1 MIFSGNA
8 IQFNFIQ
15 DSIAN
20 LVFDLQGESINKLSQ
35 AVVKQLDD
43 AITAIEEHEDI
54 SALIISS
61 NKDVFIV
68 GADVTEFLGFFEM
81 PEKEFVHWLEATQK
95 LFNRIEDLPIPTVTA
110 INGYALGG
118 GCELALT
125 TDYRVMAKSAKIGL
139 PEVKLG
145 IFPGWGGSVRLPRL
159 IGADY
164 ALEWIC
170 TGSENKAD
178 DAFKVHAVD
187 SVVDLSQL
195 KDAAMHIVQ
204 QCLEGKLDYQQR
216 KQLKR
221 QPLQLNPVESIM
233 AFESAKAV
241 VAAKAGQHFPAPIAA
256 VETVQHHA
264 TMMRDEAMQVEAR
277 GFVKMAKTTVARN
290 LVGLFLNDQRIKKV
304 SKAYIKQAQEVK
316 QAAVLGAG
324 IMGGGIAY
332 QSACKNVPII
342 MKDIKQEAL
351 ELGKA
356 EAGKLLL
363 KQVKRGKI
371 QPEDVTD
378 TLAKIDTTLSY
389 GDFTDV
395 DIVVEAVIENK
406 KIKSSVLAELENEVK
421 STCILTSNTS
431 TISITELAES
441 LQRPDQFCGMHF
453 FNPVYRMPLVEV
465 IRGEKSSDVAIA
477 TTVAYA
483 KAMGKTPIVV
493 NDCAGFLVNRVLFP
507 YFAGFDALVRDGID
521 ILRIDK
527 IMEKF
532 GWPMGPAYL
541 LDVVGIDTAHHA
553 SEVMAEAY
561 PDRMSKEFKSA
572 TDVLYENER
581 FGQKNNLGFYR
592 YEFDKRGKQKK
603 IVDEDAIKMISAVSA
618 NSIEMSDEEII
629 DRMMI
634 PMCMETVRC
643 VEEGIVDHPLDA
655 DMGLILGIA
664 FPTFRGGALRYIDEI
679 GAQEFFQRAE
689 KYSHISPIYIPTK
702 GMQKMAKKN
711 ETFYPK
717 VKRASVE

>member
-8 IQFNFIQ
+8 IKVDFLQ
-15 DSIAN
+15 DSVAN
-20 LVFDLQGESINKLSQ
+20 LVFDLEGESINKLSK
-35 AVVKQLDD
+35 AVVEQLED
-43 AITAIEEHEDI
+43 AVAAIEDRNDVK
-54 SALIISS
+54 ALIISS

-68 GADVTEFLGFFEM
+68 GADVTEFLGFFKL
-81 PEKEFVHWLEATQK
+81 PEKEFIHWIEATQA
-95 LFNRIEDLPIPTVTA
+95 LFSRIEDLPMPTVTA

-118 GCELALT
+118 GCELALS
-125 TDYRVMAKSAKIGL
+125 TDYRVMVKTARIGL

-145 IFPGWGGSVRLPRL
+145 IFPGWGGTVRLPRL
-159 IGADY
+159 IGADN

-170 TGSENKAD
+170 GGDQKKAEE
-178 DAFKVHAVD
+178 AFKCHAVD
-187 SVVDLSQL
+187 SVVGVEQL
-195 KDAAMHIVQ
+195 IDSAMHIVQ
-204 QCLEGKLDYQQR
+204 QCLDGKLDYQQR
-216 KQLKR
+216 KQDKR
-221 QPLQLNPVESIM
+221 QPLQLNQLESIM

-241 VAAKAGQHFPAPIAA
+241 VAAKAGRHFPAPIAA
-256 VETVQHHA
+256 IETVQHHA
-264 TMMRDEAMQVEAR
+264 TMLRDEAMQVEAH
-277 GFVKMAKTTVARN
+277 GFVKMAKTPVARN

-304 SKAYIKQAQEVK
+304 SRAYIKQAQAVK

-332 QSACKNVPII
+332 QSACKDIPII

-351 ELGKA
+351 ELGKS
-356 EAGKLLL
+356 EAGNLLL

-371 QPEDVTD
+371 KPEEVTD

-389 GDFTDV
+389 GDFV
-395 DIVVEAVIENK
+395 DADLVVEAVIENK
-406 KIKSSVLAELENEVK
+406 NIKSSVLAEVEQQVK
-421 STCILTSNTS
+421 SECILTSNTS
-431 TISITELAES
+431 TISITELAKS
-441 LQRPDQFCGMHF
+441 LQRPEQFCGMHF

-465 IRGEKSSDVAIA
+465 IRGEKSSETAIA

-483 KAMGKTPIVV
+483 EAMGKTPIVV

-507 YFAGFDALVRDGID
+507 YFAGFDALVRNGIE
-521 ILRIDK
+521 IQRIDAV
-527 IMEKF
+527 MEKF

-572 TDVLYENER
+572 TDALYESER
-581 FGQKNNLGFYR
+581 YGQKNNVGFYK
-592 YEFDKRGKQKK
+592 YELDKRGKQKK
-603 IVDEDAIKMISAVSA
+603 LEDENATRIIETVRVNMMDIS
-618 NSIEMSDEEII
+618 DDEII

-664 FPTFRGGALRYIDEI
+664 FPSFRGGALRYIEEM
-679 GAQEFFQRAE
+679 GLQEFCERAE
-689 KYSHISPIYIPTK
+689 KYSHISPVYVPTK
-702 GMQKMAKKN
+702 GLLSMVKKKQ
-711 ETFYPK
+711 TFYPK
-717 VKRASVE
+717 V

>member
-8 IQFNFIQ
+8 IKVDFVQG
-15 DSIAN
+15 SIAN
-20 LVFDLQGESINKLSQ
+20 LVFDLEGESINKLSK
-35 AVVKQLDD
+35 AVVEQLDE
-43 AITAIEEHEDI
+43 AISAIEDHEEV

-61 NKDVFIV
+61 DKDVFIV
-68 GADVTEFLGFFEM
+68 GADVTEFLGFFKL
-81 PEKEFVHWLEATQK
+81 PEKEFIHWIETTQA
-95 LFNRIEDLPIPTVTA
+95 LFSRIEDLPIPTVTT

-125 TDYRVMAKSAKIGL
+125 TDYRVMANSARIGL

-159 IGADY
+159 IGADN
-164 ALEWIC
+164 ALDWIC
-170 TGSENKAD
+170 TGDQKKAQEALKCHTV
-178 DAFKVHAVD
+178 DA
-187 SVVDLSQL
+187 VVEINQL
-195 KDAAMHIVQ
+195 HDAAMHIVQ
-204 QCLEGKLDYQQR
+204 QCLDGKLDYQQR
-216 KQLKR
+216 KQEKR
-221 QPLQLNPVESIM
+221 QPLQLNQLESIM

-241 VAAKAGQHFPAPIAA
+241 VAAKAGRHFPAPLAA
-256 VETVQHHA
+256 IETVQHHA
-264 TMMRDEAMQVEAR
+264 TMLRDEAMQVEAH
-277 GFVKMAKTTVARN
+277 GFVKMAKTKVARN

-304 SKAYIKQAQEVK
+304 SRAYGKQALPVK

-332 QSACKNVPII
+332 QSACKDIPII

-351 ELGKA
+351 ELGKS
-356 EAGKLLL
+356 EAGGLLL

-371 QPEDVTD
+371 KPEDVTD

-389 GDFTDV
+389 GDFFNTDL
-395 DIVVEAVIENK
+395 VVEAVIENK
-406 KIKSSVLAELENEVK
+406 KIKSSVLAEVEQQVK
-421 STCILTSNTS
+421 VDCILTSNTS

-441 LQRPDQFCGMHF
+441 LQRPENFCGMHF

-465 IRGEKSSDVAIA
+465 IRGEKSSEAAIA

-483 KAMGKTPIVV
+483 EAMGKTPIVV

-507 YFAGFDALVRDGID
+507 YFAGFDALVRDGVD
-521 ILRIDK
+521 IQRIDK
-527 IMEKF
+527 VMEKF

-572 TDVLYENER
+572 TDALYENER
-581 FGQKNNLGFYR
+581 YGQKNSVGFYK
-592 YEFDKRGKQKK
+592 YELDKRGKQKK
-603 IVDEDAIKMISAVSA
+603 IKDENALTVIETVRV
-618 NSIEMSDEEII
+618 NSIDITDEEIV

-664 FPTFRGGALRYIDEI
+664 FPTFRGGALRYIEEM
-679 GAQEFFQRAE
+679 GVQEFCDQAE
-689 KYSHISPIYIPTK
+689 KYSHISPTYIPTS
-702 GMQKMAKKN
+702 GLVKMAKKK

-717 VKRASVE
+717 IG

>member
-8 IQFNFIQ
+8 IKVDFIQ

-20 LVFDLQGESINKLSQ
+20 LVFDLEGESINKLSK
-35 AVVKQLDD
+35 AVVSQLDE
-43 AITAIEEHEDI
+43 AVSAIEDNESI
-54 SALIISS
+54 KALIISS

-68 GADVTEFLGFFEM
+68 GADVTEFLGFFKL
-81 PEKEFVHWLEATQK
+81 PEKEFVHWLQSTQT
-95 LFNRIEDLPIPTVTA
+95 LFNRIEDLPMPTVTA

-125 TDYRVMAKSAKIGL
+125 TDYRVMAKTARIGL

-159 IGADY
+159 IGADN
-164 ALEWIC
+164 ALDWIC
-170 TGSENKAD
+170 SGDQKKAD
-178 DAFKVHAVD
+178 EAFKCHAVD
-187 SVVDLSQL
+187 SIVDVDQL
-195 KDAAMHIVQ
+195 MDAAMHIVQ
-204 QCLEGKLDYQQR
+204 QCLEGKLDYQER
-216 KQLKR
+216 KQEKR
-221 QPLQLNPVESIM
+221 QPLQLNQLESIM

-241 VAAKAGQHFPAPIAA
+241 VAAKAGRHFPAPIAA
-256 VETVQHHA
+256 IETVQHHA
-264 TMMRDEAMQVEAR
+264 SMLRDEAMQVEAH

-304 SKAYIKQAQEVK
+304 SRAYIKKALPVK

-332 QSACKNVPII
+332 QSACKDIPII

-351 ELGKA
+351 ELGKS
-356 EAGKLLL
+356 EAGGLLL

-371 QPEDVTD
+371 KPEDVTD

-389 GDFTDV
+389 GDFANTDL
-395 DIVVEAVIENK
+395 VVEAVIENK
-406 KIKSSVLAELENEVK
+406 NIKSSVLAEVEQEVK
-421 STCILTSNTS
+421 SDCILTSNTS
-431 TISITELAES
+431 TISITELALS
-441 LQRPDQFCGMHF
+441 LQRPENFCGMHF

-465 IRGEKSSDVAIA
+465 IRGEKSSEAAIA

-483 KAMGKTPIVV
+483 EAMGKTPIVV

-507 YFAGFDALVRDGID
+507 YFAGFDALVRDGIE
-521 ILRIDK
+521 IQRIDK
-527 IMEKF
+527 IMENF

-561 PDRMSKEFKSA
+561 PDRMNKEFKSA
-572 TDVLYENER
+572 TDALYETER
-581 FGQKNNLGFYR
+581 YGQKNNVGFYK
-592 YEFDKRGKQKK
+592 YELDKRGKQKK
-603 IVDEDAIKMISAVSA
+603 IADENAVRI
-618 NSIEMSDEEII
+618 IETVRVNTFEVSDEEIV

-643 VEEGIVDHPLDA
+643 VEEGVVDHPLDA

-664 FPTFRGGALRYIDEI
+664 FPTFRGGALRYIEEMGLQDFCE
-679 GAQEFFQRAE
+679 RAE
-689 KYSHISPIYIPTK
+689 KYSHISPIYAPTK
-702 GMQKMAKKN
+702 GLLSMAKKK

-717 VKRASVE
+717 V

>member
-8 IQFNFIQ
+8 IKVDLIQ

-20 LVFDLQGESINKLSQ
+20 LVFDLEGESINKLSK
-35 AVVKQLDD
+35 AVVSQLDE
-43 AITAIEEHEDI
+43 AVSAIEDNEDI
-54 SALIISS
+54 KALIISS

-68 GADVTEFLGFFEM
+68 GADVTEFLGFFKL
-81 PEKEFVHWLEATQK
+81 PEKEFVHWLQSTQT

-125 TDYRVMAKSAKIGL
+125 TDYRVMAKTARIGL

-159 IGADY
+159 IGADN
-164 ALEWIC
+164 ALDWIC
-170 TGSENKAD
+170 SGDQKKASE
-178 DAFKVHAVD
+178 AFKCHAVD
-187 SVVDLSQL
+187 SIVDVEQL
-195 KDAAMHIVQ
+195 IDAAMHIVQ
-204 QCLEGKLDYQQR
+204 QCLDGKLDYQKR
-216 KQLKR
+216 KQEKR
-221 QPLQLNPVESIM
+221 QPLQLNQLESIM

-241 VAAKAGQHFPAPIAA
+241 VAAKAGRHFPAPIAA
-256 VETVQHHA
+256 IETVQHHA
-264 TMMRDEAMQVEAR
+264 TMLRDEAMKVEAH
-277 GFVKMAKTTVARN
+277 GFVKMAKTKVARN

-304 SKAYIKQAQEVK
+304 SRAYIKKAQSVK

-332 QSACKNVPII
+332 QSACKDIPIV

-351 ELGKA
+351 ELGKS
-356 EAGKLLL
+356 EAGGLLL

-371 QPEDVTD
+371 KPEEVTD

-389 GDFTDV
+389 GDFANV
-395 DIVVEAVIENK
+395 DLVVEAVIENK
-406 KIKSSVLAELENEVK
+406 NIKSSVLAEVEQQVK
-421 STCILTSNTS
+421 SDCILTSNTS
-431 TISITELAES
+431 TISITELALS
-441 LQRPDQFCGMHF
+441 LQRPEQFCGMHF

-465 IRGEKSSDVAIA
+465 IRGEKSSEAAIA

-483 KAMGKTPIVV
+483 EAMGKTPIVV

-507 YFAGFDALVRDGID
+507 YFAGFDALVRDGVD
-521 ILRIDK
+521 IQRIDK
-527 IMEKF
+527 LMENF

-572 TDVLYENER
+572 TDALYETER
-581 FGQKNNLGFYR
+581 YGQKNNVGFYK
-592 YEFDKRGKQKK
+592 YELDKRGKQKK
-603 IVDEDAIKMISAVSA
+603 IADENAVRI
-618 NSIEMSDEEII
+618 IETVRVNTLDVSDEEIV

-643 VEEGIVDHPLDA
+643 VEEGVVDHPLDA

-664 FPTFRGGALRYIDEI
+664 FPTFRGGALRYIEEM
-679 GAQEFFQRAE
+679 GMQEFCDRAK
-689 KYSHISPIYIPTK
+689 KYSHISPIYAPTK
-702 GMQKMAKKN
+702 GLLSMAKKK

-717 VKRASVE
+717 V

>member
-1 MIFSGNA
+1 MIFTGNA
-8 IQFNFIQ
+8 I
-15 DSIAN
+15 SINALERGIGH
-20 LVFDLQGESINKLSQ
+20 LVFDLQEESINKLSK
-35 AVVKQLDD
+35 AVVEELDN
-43 AITAIEEHEDI
+43 AISVIEDSEEI
-54 SALIISS
+54 KALLVSS

-68 GADVTEFLGFFEM
+68 GADVTEFLGFFALSD
-81 PEKEFVHWLEATQK
+81 KELLHWIETTQS

-125 TDYRVMAKSAKIGL
+125 TDYRVMVQSARIGL

-159 IGADY
+159 IGADN

-170 TGSENKAD
+170 TGDEKKAEE
-178 DAFKVHAVD
+178 AFKCHAVD
-187 SVVDLSQL
+187 SVVEQEKLI
-195 KDAAMHIVQ
+195 DAALHILY
-204 QCLEGKLDYQQR
+204 QCLEGKLDYQKR
-216 KQLKR
+216 KQEKR
-221 QPLQLNPVESIM
+221 QPLQLNQVESIM

-241 VAAKAGQHFPAPIAA
+241 VAAKAGRHFPAPIAA

-264 TMMRDEAMQVEAR
+264 SMSRDEAMKLEAH
-277 GFVKMAKTTVARN
+277 GFVKMAKTKVARN
-290 LVGLFLNDQRIKKV
+290 LVGLFLNDQRIKKI
-304 SKAYIKQAQEVK
+304 SKAYIKQALPVK

-332 QSACKNVPII
+332 QSACKDIPII

-363 KQVKRGKI
+363 KQVQRGKI
-371 QPEDVTD
+371 RPEEVTD

-389 GDFTDV
+389 GDFENT
-395 DIVVEAVIENK
+395 DIVVEAVVENK
-406 KIKSSVLAELENEVK
+406 KIKSLVLAEVEGQVK
-421 STCILTSNTS
+421 KDCILTSNTS
-431 TISITELAES
+431 TISITELAKS
-441 LQRPDQFCGMHF
+441 LQRPESFCGMHF

-465 IRGEKSSDVAIA
+465 IRGKQSNETAVA

-507 YFAGFDALVRDGID
+507 YFAGFGALVRDGVD
-521 ILRIDK
+521 VQRIDS
-527 IMEKF
+527 IMERF

-561 PDRMSKEFKSA
+561 PDRMNKEFKSA
-572 TDVLYENER
+572 TDVMYENER
-581 FGQKNNLGFYR
+581 YGQKNNLGFYK
-592 YEFDKRGKQKK
+592 YELDKRGKQKK
-603 IVDEDAIKMISAVSA
+603 LIDENVNKIIDTVRID
-618 NSIEMSDEEII
+618 SIEVSDDEVI

-643 VEEGIVDHPLDA
+643 VEDNIVDHPLDA

-664 FPTFRGGALRYIDEI
+664 FPTFRGGALRYIEEI
-679 GAQEFFQRAE
+679 GLQAFCDRAN
-689 KYSHISPIYIPTK
+689 KYSHISPIYTPTE
-702 GMQKMAKKN
+702 GLINMAKNKQ
-711 ETFYPK
+711 TFYPQIT
-717 VKRASVE
+717 

>member
-8 IQFNFIQ
+8 IKVDFVQ

-20 LVFDLQGESINKLSQ
+20 LVFDLDGESINKLSK
-35 AVVKQLDD
+35 AVVEQLDE
-43 AITAIEEHEDI
+43 AVSVIEDREDI

-68 GADVTEFLGFFEM
+68 GADVTEFLGFFKL
-81 PEKEFVHWLEATQK
+81 PEKEFIHWIESTQT
-95 LFNRIEDLPIPTVTA
+95 LFSRIEDLPIPTVTT

-125 TDYRVMAKSAKIGL
+125 TDYRVMAHSARIGL

-159 IGADY
+159 IGADN
-164 ALEWIC
+164 ALDWIC
-170 TGSENKAD
+170 TGDQKKAKE
-178 DAFKVHAVD
+178 ALKCHAVD
-187 SVVDLSQL
+187 AVVEINQL
-195 KDAAMHIVQ
+195 HDAAMHIVL
-204 QCLEGKLDYQQR
+204 QCLEGKLDYQKR
-216 KQLKR
+216 KQEKR
-221 QPLQLNPVESIM
+221 QPLQLNQLESIM

-241 VAAKAGQHFPAPIAA
+241 VAVKAGRHFPAPLAA
-256 VETVQHHA
+256 IETVQHHA
-264 TMMRDEAMQVEAR
+264 TMLRDEAMQVEAH
-277 GFVKMAKTTVARN
+277 GFVKMAKTKVARN

-304 SKAYIKQAQEVK
+304 SRAYGKQAQPVQ

-332 QSACKNVPII
+332 QSACKDIPII

-351 ELGKA
+351 ELGKT
-356 EAGKLLL
+356 EAGALLL

-371 QPEDVTD
+371 EPEEVTT

-389 GDFTDV
+389 GDFAEV
-395 DIVVEAVIENK
+395 DLVVEAVIENK
-406 KIKSSVLAELENEVK
+406 KIKSSVLAEVEQQVK
-421 STCILTSNTS
+421 ADCILTSNTS

-441 LQRPDQFCGMHF
+441 LQRPENFCGMHF

-465 IRGEKSSDVAIA
+465 IRGEKSSDAAIA

-483 KAMGKTPIVV
+483 EAMGKTPIVV

-507 YFAGFDALVRDGID
+507 YFAGFDALVRDGVD
-521 ILRIDK
+521 IQRIDK
-527 IMEKF
+527 VMEKF

-561 PDRMSKEFKSA
+561 PDRMSKEYKSA

-581 FGQKNNLGFYR
+581 YGQKNNIGFYK
-592 YEFDKRGKQKK
+592 YELDKRGKQKK
-603 IVDEDAIKMISAVSA
+603 IPDEDALRIIETVCV
-618 NSIEMSDEEII
+618 NSIQITDEEII

-664 FPTFRGGALRYIDEI
+664 FPTFRGGALRYIEEVGMQVFCD
-679 GAQEFFQRAE
+679 QAE

-702 GMQKMAKKN
+702 GLMKMAKKK

-717 VKRASVE
+717 IG

>member
-8 IQFNFIQ
+8 IKVDYIQ

-20 LVFDLQGESINKLSQ
+20 LVFDLEGESINKLSKTVVEQ
-35 AVVKQLDD
+35 LGDAVSV
-43 AITAIEEHEDI
+43 IEDNENI

-68 GADVTEFLGFFEM
+68 GADVTEFLGFFKLT
-81 PEKEFVHWLEATQK
+81 EKEFVQWIEATQA

-125 TDYRVMAKSAKIGL
+125 TDYRVMAYSARIGL

-159 IGADY
+159 IGADN
-164 ALEWIC
+164 ALDWIC
-170 TGSENKAD
+170 TGDQKKAQE
-178 DAFKVHAVD
+178 AFKCHAVD
-187 SVVDLSQL
+187 SIVDVDQL
-195 KDAAMHIVQ
+195 QSAAMHIVQ
-204 QCLEGKLDYQQR
+204 QCLDGKLDYQKR
-216 KQLKR
+216 KQEKR
-221 QPLQLNPVESIM
+221 QPLQLSQLESIM

-241 VAAKAGQHFPAPIAA
+241 VAAKAGRHFPAPLAA
-256 VETVQHHA
+256 IETVQHHA
-264 TMMRDEAMQVEAR
+264 TMLRDEAMQVEAH
-277 GFVKMAKTTVARN
+277 GFVKMAKTKVARN

-304 SKAYIKQAQEVK
+304 SRGYSKQAHAVK

-332 QSACKNVPII
+332 QSACKDIPIV

-351 ELGKA
+351 ELGKS
-356 EAGKLLL
+356 EAGGLLL

-371 QPEDVTD
+371 KPEEVTD

-389 GDFTDV
+389 GDFANV
-395 DIVVEAVIENK
+395 DLVVEAVIENK
-406 KIKSSVLAELENEVK
+406 NIKSSVLVEVEQQVK
-421 STCILTSNTS
+421 SDCILTSNTS
-431 TISITELAES
+431 TISITELALS
-441 LQRPDQFCGMHF
+441 LQRPEQFCGMHF

-465 IRGEKSSDVAIA
+465 IRGEKSSEAAIA

-483 KAMGKTPIVV
+483 EAMGKTPIVV

-521 ILRIDK
+521 IQRIDK
-527 IMEKF
+527 IMENF

-572 TDVLYENER
+572 TDALYETER
-581 FGQKNNLGFYR
+581 YGQKNNVGFYK
-592 YEFDKRGKQKK
+592 YELDKRGKQKK
-603 IVDEDAIKMISAVSA
+603 IADENAVRIIETVRV
-618 NSIEMSDEEII
+618 NSLDVSDEEIV

-643 VEEGIVDHPLDA
+643 VEEGVVDHPLDA

-664 FPTFRGGALRYIDEI
+664 FPTFRGGALRYIEEM
-679 GAQEFFQRAE
+679 GVQEFCERAG
-689 KYSHISPIYIPTK
+689 KYSHISPIYAPTK
-702 GMQKMAKKN
+702 GLISMAKKK

-717 VKRASVE
+717 V

>member
-8 IQFNFIQ
+8 IQVDVLQ

-35 AVVKQLDD
+35 AVVQQLEE
-43 AITAIEEHEDI
+43 AVSAIEDNQNI
-54 SALIISS
+54 KALIISS

-68 GADVTEFLGFFEM
+68 GADVTEFLGFFKM

-95 LFNRIEDLPIPTVTA
+95 LFNRIEDLPMPTVTA

-125 TDYRVMAKSAKIGL
+125 TDYRVMAHSARIGL

-159 IGADY
+159 IGADN

-170 TGSENKAD
+170 SGDQKKAD
-178 DAFKVHAVD
+178 EAFKCHAVD
-187 SVVDLSQL
+187 AIVEIEQL

-204 QCLEGKLDYQQR
+204 QCLEGKMDYQQR
-216 KQLKR
+216 KQEKR
-221 QPLQLNPVESIM
+221 QPLQLSPLESIM

-241 VAAKAGQHFPAPIAA
+241 VAAKAGRHFPAPIAA
-256 VETVQHHA
+256 IETVQHHA

-277 GFVKMAKTTVARN
+277 GFVKMAKTKVARN

-304 SKAYIKQAQEVK
+304 SRSYGKQAKPVK

-324 IMGGGIAY
+324 IMGGGVAY
-332 QSACKNVPII
+332 QSACKDIPII

-351 ELGKA
+351 ELGKK
-356 EAGKLLL
+356 EAGGLLL

-371 QPEDVTD
+371 QPDEVTD

-389 GDFTDV
+389 GDFKDV
-395 DIVVEAVIENK
+395 DLVVEAVIENK
-406 KIKSSVLAELENEVK
+406 KIKSSVLAEVEQQVK
-421 STCILTSNTS
+421 SDCVLTSNTS
-431 TISITELAES
+431 TISITQLAES
-441 LQRPDQFCGMHF
+441 LQRPEMFCGMHF
-453 FNPVYRMPLVEV
+453 FNPVYRMPLVAV

-483 KAMGKTPIVV
+483 EAMGKTPIVV

-507 YFAGFDALVRDGID
+507 YFAGFDALVRDGVD
-521 ILRIDK
+521 IKQIDK
-527 IMEKF
+527 VMEKF

-581 FGQKNNLGFYR
+581 YGQKNDVGFYK
-592 YEFDKRGKQKK
+592 YELDKRGKQKK
-603 IVDEDAIKMISAVSA
+603 IVDESVAGLIDSVRV
-618 NSIEMSDEEII
+618 NTVEVTEEEII

-643 VEEGIVDHPLDA
+643 VEEGIVEHPLDA

-664 FPTFRGGALRYIDEI
+664 FPTFRGGALRYIEEM
-679 GAQEFFQRAE
+679 GLQEFCDRAE
-689 KYSHISPIYIPTK
+689 KYSHISPVYAPTK
-702 GMQKMAKKN
+702 GLLKMAKKK

-717 VKRASVE
+717 VG

>member
-8 IQFNFIQ
+8 IKVDFIQ

-20 LVFDLQGESINKLSQ
+20 LVFDLEGESINKLSK
-35 AVVKQLDD
+35 AVVEQLDE
-43 AITAIEEHEDI
+43 AVSAIEDNESI
-54 SALIISS
+54 KALIISS

-68 GADVTEFLGFFEM
+68 GADVTEFLGFFEL
-81 PEKEFVHWLEATQK
+81 PEKEFVHWIESTQA
-95 LFNRIEDLPIPTVTA
+95 LFNRIEDLPMPTVTA

-125 TDYRVMAKSAKIGL
+125 TDYRVMAHTARIGL

-145 IFPGWGGSVRLPRL
+145 IFPGWGGTVRLPRL
-159 IGADY
+159 IGADN
-164 ALEWIC
+164 ALDWIC
-170 TGSENKAD
+170 TGDQKKAKE
-178 DAFKVHAVD
+178 AFQCHAVD
-187 SVVDLSQL
+187 SIVDVAQL

-204 QCLEGKLDYQQR
+204 QCLVGKLDYQKR
-216 KQLKR
+216 KQEKR
-221 QPLQLNPVESIM
+221 QPLQLNQVESIM

-241 VAAKAGQHFPAPIAA
+241 VAAKAGRHFPAPIAA

-264 TMMRDEAMQVEAR
+264 TMLRDEAMQIEAH
-277 GFVKMAKTTVARN
+277 GFVKMAKTKVARN

-304 SKAYIKQAQEVK
+304 SKSYSKQAQTVK

-356 EAGKLLL
+356 EAGNLLL
-363 KQVKRGKI
+363 KQVTRGKI
-371 QPEDVTD
+371 KPEEVTD

-389 GDFTDV
+389 GDFTNV

-406 KIKSSVLAELENEVK
+406 KIKSSVLAELEQQVK
-421 STCILTSNTS
+421 ADCILTSNTS

-441 LQRPDQFCGMHF
+441 LQRPEQFCGMHF

-465 IRGEKSSDVAIA
+465 IRGEKSNEAAIA

-483 KAMGKTPIVV
+483 EAMGKTPIVV

-507 YFAGFDALVRDGID
+507 YFAGFDALVRDGVEIQ
-521 ILRIDK
+521 RIDK

-572 TDVLYENER
+572 TDALYESER
-581 FGQKNNLGFYR
+581 YGQKNNVGFYK
-592 YEFDKRGKQKK
+592 YELDKRGKQKK
-603 IVDEDAIKMISAVSA
+603 VADEDAIRI
-618 NSIEMSDEEII
+618 IEIVRVNTVEISDEEII

-643 VEEGIVDHPLDA
+643 VEEGVVDHPLDA

-664 FPTFRGGALRYIDEI
+664 FPIFRGGALRYIEEM
-679 GAQEFFQRAE
+679 GLQEFCDRAE
-689 KYSHISPIYIPTK
+689 KYSHISPIYVPTK
-702 GMQKMAKKN
+702 GLLKMAKKKQ
-711 ETFYPK
+711 TFYPK
-717 VKRASVE
+717 VGPK

>member
-1 MIFSGNA
+1 MIFTGNA
-8 IQFNFIQ
+8 IKVDFIQ

-20 LVFDLQGESINKLSQ
+20 LVFDLEGESINKLSK
-35 AVVKQLDD
+35 AVVEQLGE
-43 AITAIEEHEDI
+43 AISVIEDNESI
-54 SALIISS
+54 KALIISS

-68 GADVTEFLGFFEM
+68 GADVTEFLGFFEL
-81 PEKEFVHWLEATQK
+81 PEKEFLQWIESTQA
-95 LFNRIEDLPIPTVTA
+95 LFNRIEDLSMPTVTA

-125 TDYRVMAKSAKIGL
+125 TDYRVMAHTARIGL

-145 IFPGWGGSVRLPRL
+145 IFPGWGGTVRLPRL
-159 IGADY
+159 IGADNALDWICSGDQKKAEE
-164 ALEWIC
+164 ALE
-170 TGSENKAD
+170 
-178 DAFKVHAVD
+178 VHAVD
-187 SVVDLSQL
+187 SVVAVEQL
-195 KDAAMHIVQ
+195 KESAMHIVQ
-204 QCLEGKLDYQQR
+204 QCLDGKLDYQQR

-221 QPLQLNPVESIM
+221 QPIQLNQVESIM

-241 VAAKAGQHFPAPIAA
+241 VAAKAGRHFPAPIAA

-264 TMMRDEAMQVEAR
+264 TMLRDEAMQIEAH
-277 GFVKMAKTTVARN
+277 GFVKMAKTKVARN

-304 SKAYIKQAQEVK
+304 SKAYSKKAQPVK

-332 QSACKNVPII
+332 QSACKNIPII

-351 ELGKA
+351 ELGKT
-356 EAGKLLL
+356 EAGNLLL

-371 QPEDVTD
+371 QPKEVTD

-389 GDFTDV
+389 GDFSEV

-406 KIKSSVLAELENEVK
+406 KIKSSVLAEVEQKVK
-421 STCILTSNTS
+421 SDCILTSNTS

-441 LQRPDQFCGMHF
+441 LQRPEQFCGMHF

-465 IRGEKSSDVAIA
+465 IRGEKSSEVAVA

-483 KAMGKTPIVV
+483 EAMGKTPIVV

-507 YFAGFDALVRDGID
+507 YFAGFDALVRDGVD
-521 ILRIDK
+521 IQRIDK
-527 IMEKF
+527 VMEKF

-561 PDRMSKEFKSA
+561 PERMSKEFKSA
-572 TDVLYENER
+572 TDALYKNER
-581 FGQKNNLGFYR
+581 YGQKNNFGFYK

-603 IVDEDAIKMISAVSA
+603 LADEDAIRIIDSVRV
-618 NSIEMSDEEII
+618 NTIEVTDEEIV

-643 VEEGIVDHPLDA
+643 VEEGIVEHPLDA

-664 FPTFRGGALRYIDEI
+664 FPTFRGGALRYIEEI
-679 GAQEFFQRAE
+679 GLQEFCDRAE
-689 KYSHISPIYIPTK
+689 KYTPISPIYAPTK
-702 GMQKMAKKN
+702 GLLKMAKKKQ
-711 ETFYPK
+711 TFYPK
-717 VKRASVE
+717 VG

>member
-8 IQFNFIQ
+8 IKVDFVQ

-20 LVFDLQGESINKLSQ
+20 LVFDLDGESINKLSKL
-35 AVVKQLDD
+35 VVEQLDQ
-43 AITAIEEHEDI
+43 AITAIEDHEDV

-68 GADVTEFLGFFEM
+68 GADVTEFLGFFKL
-81 PEKEFVHWLEATQK
+81 PEKEFIHWIETTQA
-95 LFNRIEDLPIPTVTA
+95 LFSRIEDLPIPTVTA

-125 TDYRVMAKSAKIGL
+125 TDYRVMADTARIGL

-159 IGADY
+159 IGADN
-164 ALEWIC
+164 ALDWIC
-170 TGSENKAD
+170 TGEQKKAHE
-178 DAFKVHAVD
+178 ALKCHAVD
-187 SVVDLSQL
+187 SVVAIDQL
-195 KDAAMHIVQ
+195 HAAAIHIIK
-204 QCLEGKLDYQQR
+204 QCLDGKLDYQKC
-216 KQLKR
+216 KQEKR
-221 QPLQLNPVESIM
+221 QPLQLNQLESIM

-241 VAAKAGQHFPAPIAA
+241 VASKAGRHFPAPLAA
-256 VETVQHHA
+256 IETVQHHA
-264 TMMRDEAMQVEAR
+264 TMMRDEAMQVEAH
-277 GFVKMAKTTVARN
+277 GFVKMAKTKVARN

-304 SKAYIKQAQEVK
+304 SKAYGKQALPVK

-332 QSACKNVPII
+332 QSACKDIPII

-351 ELGKA
+351 ELGKS
-356 EAGKLLL
+356 EAGNLLL
-363 KQVKRGKI
+363 KQVTRGKI
-371 QPEDVTD
+371 QPEEVTD

-389 GDFTDV
+389 GDFANV
-395 DIVVEAVIENK
+395 DLVVEAVIENK
-406 KIKSSVLAELENEVK
+406 KIKSSVLAEVEQQVK
-421 STCILTSNTS
+421 SDCILTSNTS

-441 LQRPDQFCGMHF
+441 LQRPEQFCGMHF
-453 FNPVYRMPLVEV
+453 FNPVYKMPLVEV
-465 IRGEKSSDVAIA
+465 IRGEKSSEVAIA

-483 KAMGKTPIVV
+483 EAMGKTPIVV

-507 YFAGFDALVRDGID
+507 YFAGFDALVRDGVD
-521 ILRIDK
+521 IQRIDK
-527 IMEKF
+527 VMEKF

-572 TDVLYENER
+572 TDALYENQLY
-581 FGQKNNLGFYR
+581 GQKNNVGFYK
-592 YEFDKRGKQKK
+592 YELDKRGKQKK
-603 IVDEDAIKMISAVSA
+603 IPDQDAIAIIETIRV
-618 NSIEMSDEEII
+618 NSIDITDEEII

-643 VEEGIVDHPLDA
+643 VEEGIVEHPLDA

-664 FPTFRGGALRYIDEI
+664 FPTFRGGALRYIEETGMQKFCD
-679 GAQEFFQRAE
+679 QAE
-689 KYSHISPIYIPTK
+689 KYSHINPIYIPTK
-702 GMQKMAKKN
+702 GLIKMAKKK
-711 ETFYPK
+711 EAFYPK
-717 VKRASVE
+717 VG

>member
-8 IQFNFIQ
+8 IKVDLLQE
-15 DSIAN
+15 SVAN
-20 LVFDLQGESINKLSQ
+20 LVFDLEGESINKLSK
-35 AVVKQLDD
+35 AVVEQLE
-43 AITAIEEHEDI
+43 AAVTAIEDNNGI
-54 SALIISS
+54 KALIISS

-68 GADVTEFLGFFEM
+68 GADVTEFLGFFKL
-81 PEKEFVHWLEATQK
+81 PEKEFTTWIENTQA
-95 LFNRIEDLPIPTVTA
+95 LFSRIEDLPIPTVTA
-110 INGYALGG
+110 VNGYALGG

-125 TDYRVMAKSAKIGL
+125 TDYRVMASTARIGL

-145 IFPGWGGSVRLPRL
+145 IFPGWGGTVRLPRL
-159 IGADY
+159 IGADN

-170 TGSENKAD
+170 SGDQKKAD
-178 DAFKVHAVD
+178 EAFKCHAVD
-187 SVVDLSQL
+187 SVVEVQQL
-195 KDAAMHIVQ
+195 QEAAMHIVR
-204 QCLEGKLDYQQR
+204 QCLDGKLDFQQR
-216 KQLKR
+216 KQDKR
-221 QPLQLNPVESIM
+221 QPLKLNQLESIM

-241 VAAKAGQHFPAPIAA
+241 VAAKAGRHFPAPIAA
-256 VETVQHHA
+256 IETVQHHA
-264 TMMRDEAMQVEAR
+264 TMLRDEAMQVEAH
-277 GFVKMAKTTVARN
+277 GFVKMAKTGVARN

-304 SKAYIKQAQEVK
+304 SRSYIKQAQAVK

-332 QSACKNVPII
+332 QSACKDIPII
-342 MKDIKQEAL
+342 MKDIKQDAL
-351 ELGKA
+351 ELGKS

-371 QPEDVTD
+371 QPEDVTS

-389 GDFTDV
+389 GDFSNADL
-395 DIVVEAVIENK
+395 VVEAVVENK
-406 KIKSSVLAELENEVK
+406 NIKSSVLAEVEQQVK
-421 STCILTSNTS
+421 ADCILTSNTS
-431 TISITELAES
+431 TISITELAKS
-441 LQRPDQFCGMHF
+441 LQRPEQFCGMHF

-465 IRGEKSSDVAIA
+465 IRGEKSSESAIA

-483 KAMGKTPIVV
+483 EAMGKTPIVV

-507 YFAGFDALVRDGID
+507 YFAGFDALVRDGVEFQ
-521 ILRIDK
+521 RIDK
-527 IMEKF
+527 IMERF

-572 TDVLYENER
+572 TDALYESER
-581 FGQKNNLGFYR
+581 YGQKNNVGFYK
-592 YEFDKRGKQKK
+592 YELDKRGKQKK
-603 IVDEDAIKMISAVSA
+603 LEDEKTQSLIETVRVSTT
-618 NSIEMSDEEII
+618 EVSDEEII

-664 FPTFRGGALRYIDEI
+664 FPTFRGGALRYIEET
-679 GAQEFFQRAE
+679 GLQEFCDRAE

-702 GMQKMAKKN
+702 GLLSMAKKKQ
-711 ETFYPK
+711 TFYPK
-717 VKRASVE
+717 V

>member
-8 IQFNFIQ
+8 IKVDYIQ

-20 LVFDLQGESINKLSQ
+20 LVFDLEGESINKLSKTVVEQ
-35 AVVKQLDD
+35 LGDAVSV
-43 AITAIEEHEDI
+43 IEDNENI

-68 GADVTEFLGFFEM
+68 GADVTEFLGFFKLT
-81 PEKEFVHWLEATQK
+81 EKEFVQWIEATQA

-125 TDYRVMAKSAKIGL
+125 TDYRVMAYSARIGL

-159 IGADY
+159 IGADN
-164 ALEWIC
+164 ALDWIC
-170 TGSENKAD
+170 TGDQKKAQE
-178 DAFKVHAVD
+178 AFKCHAVD
-187 SVVDLSQL
+187 SIVDVDQL
-195 KDAAMHIVQ
+195 QSAAMHIVQ
-204 QCLEGKLDYQQR
+204 QCVDGKLHYQKR
-216 KQLKR
+216 KQAKR
-221 QPLQLNPVESIM
+221 QPLQLSQLESIM

-241 VAAKAGQHFPAPIAA
+241 VAAKAGRHFPAPLAA
-256 VETVQHHA
+256 IETVQHHA
-264 TMMRDEAMQVEAR
+264 TMLRDEAMQVEAH
-277 GFVKMAKTTVARN
+277 GFVKMAKTKVARN

-304 SKAYIKQAQEVK
+304 SRGYSKQAHAVK

-332 QSACKNVPII
+332 QSACKDIPIV

-351 ELGKA
+351 ELGKS
-356 EAGKLLL
+356 EAGGLLL

-371 QPEDVTD
+371 KPEEVTD

-389 GDFTDV
+389 GDFANV
-395 DIVVEAVIENK
+395 DLVVEAVIENK
-406 KIKSSVLAELENEVK
+406 NIKSSVLVEVEQQVK
-421 STCILTSNTS
+421 SDCILTSNTS
-431 TISITELAES
+431 TISITELALS
-441 LQRPDQFCGMHF
+441 LQRPEQFCGMHF

-465 IRGEKSSDVAIA
+465 IRGEKSSEAAIA

-483 KAMGKTPIVV
+483 EAMGKTPIVV

-521 ILRIDK
+521 IQRIDK
-527 IMEKF
+527 IMENF

-572 TDVLYENER
+572 TDALYETER
-581 FGQKNNLGFYR
+581 YGQKNNVGFYK
-592 YEFDKRGKQKK
+592 YELDKRGKQKK
-603 IVDEDAIKMISAVSA
+603 IADENAVRIIETVRV
-618 NSIEMSDEEII
+618 NSLDVSDEEIV

-643 VEEGIVDHPLDA
+643 VEEGVVDHPLDA

-664 FPTFRGGALRYIDEI
+664 FPTFRGGALRYIEEM
-679 GAQEFFQRAE
+679 GVQEFCERAG
-689 KYSHISPIYIPTK
+689 KYSHISPIYAPTK
-702 GMQKMAKKN
+702 GLISMAKKK

-717 VKRASVE
+717 V

>member
-8 IQFNFIQ
+8 IKVDFIQ
-15 DSIAN
+15 GSIAN
-20 LVFDLQGESINKLSQ
+20 LVFDLEGESINKLSK
-35 AVVKQLDD
+35 AVVEQLND
-43 AITAIEEHEDI
+43 AVSAIEDNEDI

-68 GADVTEFLGFFEM
+68 GADVTEFLSFFKL
-81 PEKEFVHWLEATQK
+81 PEKEFLQWIETTQA

-125 TDYRVMAKSAKIGL
+125 TDYRVMAHSARIGL

-159 IGADY
+159 IGADN
-164 ALEWIC
+164 ALDWIC
-170 TGSENKAD
+170 TGDQKKAQE
-178 DAFKVHAVD
+178 AFKCHAVD
-187 SVVDLSQL
+187 SIVGVDQL
-195 KDAAMHIVQ
+195 KDAAMHIIQ
-204 QCLEGKLDYQQR
+204 QCLDGKLDYQKR
-216 KQLKR
+216 KQEKR
-221 QPLQLNPVESIM
+221 QPLQLNQLESIM

-241 VAAKAGQHFPAPIAA
+241 VAAKVGRHFPAPLAA
-256 VETVQHHA
+256 IETVQHHA
-264 TMMRDEAMQVEAR
+264 TMLRDEAMQIEAH
-277 GFVKMAKTTVARN
+277 GFVKMAKTKVARN

-304 SKAYIKQAQEVK
+304 SRAYSQQAQAVK

-332 QSACKNVPII
+332 QSACKDIPIV

-351 ELGKA
+351 ELGKT
-356 EAGKLLL
+356 EAGSLLL
-363 KQVKRGKI
+363 KQVTRGKI
-371 QPEDVTD
+371 KPEDVTD

-389 GDFTDV
+389 GDFGNV
-395 DIVVEAVIENK
+395 DLIVEAVIENK
-406 KIKSSVLAELENEVK
+406 NIKSSVLAEVEQQVK
-421 STCILTSNTS
+421 PDCILTSNTS

-441 LQRPDQFCGMHF
+441 LQRPENFCGMHF

-465 IRGEKSSDVAIA
+465 IRGEKSSEVAIA

-483 KAMGKTPIVV
+483 EAMGKTPIVV

-507 YFAGFDALVRDGID
+507 YFAGFDALVRDDVEIQ
-521 ILRIDK
+521 RIDK
-527 IMEKF
+527 VMEKF

-572 TDVLYENER
+572 TDALYENER
-581 FGQKNNLGFYR
+581 YGQKNDVGFYK
-592 YEFDKRGKQKK
+592 YELDKRGEQKK
-603 IVDEDAIKMISAVSA
+603 IPDENAI
-618 NSIEMSDEEII
+618 SIIKTVCVNTVEVSDEEIV

-664 FPTFRGGALRYIDEI
+664 FPIFRGGALRYIEEM
-679 GAQEFFQRAE
+679 GMQEFCDRAE
-689 KYSHISPIYIPTK
+689 KYSHISPIYLPTK
-702 GMQKMAKKN
+702 GLLKMAKKK

-717 VKRASVE
+717 VG

>member
-8 IQFNFIQ
+8 ITVDTI
-15 DSIAN
+15 DGSIGH
-20 LVFDLQGESINKLSQ
+20 LIFDLQNESINKLSK
-35 AVVKQLDD
+35 AVVEELQN
-43 AITAIEEHEDI
+43 AVTAIEDHQDLK
-54 SALIISS
+54 ALIISS

-68 GADVTEFLGFFEM
+68 GADVTEFLGFFAL
-81 PEKEFVHWLEATQK
+81 PEKELLQWIETTQA
-95 LFNRIEDLPIPTVTA
+95 LFSRIEDLPLPTVTA

-125 TDYRVMAKSAKIGL
+125 TDYRVMANTARIGL

-145 IFPGWGGSVRLPRL
+145 IFPGWGGTVRLPRL
-159 IGADY
+159 IGADN

-170 TGSENKAD
+170 TGDEKKAEE
-178 DAFKVHAVD
+178 AFKQHAVD
-187 SVVDLSQL
+187 SVVGVDQL
-195 KDAAMHIVQ
+195 HASAKHIVL
-204 QCLEGKLDYQQR
+204 QCLDGKLDFQKR
-216 KQLKR
+216 KQEKR
-221 QPLQLNPVESIM
+221 QPLKLNQLESIM

-241 VAAKAGQHFPAPIAA
+241 VAAKAGRHFPAPIAA

-264 TMMRDEAMQVEAR
+264 TMSRDEAMQIEAH
-277 GFVKMAKTTVARN
+277 GFVKMAHTKVARN

-304 SKAYIKQAQEVK
+304 SKSLSKQAQPFNQV
-316 QAAVLGAG
+316 AVLGAG

-332 QSACKNVPII
+332 QSACKDVPII

-351 ELGKA
+351 ELGLQ
-356 EAGKLLL
+356 EAGNLLM

-371 QPEDVTD
+371 KPEEVTD

-389 GDFTDV
+389 GDFGHADL
-395 DIVVEAVIENK
+395 IVEAVVENK
-406 KIKSSVLAELENEVK
+406 KIKSMVLEEVEKEVK
-421 STCILTSNTS
+421 QDCILTSNTS

-441 LQRPDQFCGMHF
+441 LQRPELFCGMHF

-465 IRGEKSSDVAIA
+465 IRGKQSNESTIA

-507 YFAGFDALVRDGID
+507 YFAGFDALVRDGIEVQ
-521 ILRIDK
+521 RIDK
-527 IMEKF
+527 VMEKF

-561 PDRMSKEFKSA
+561 PDRMSKEYKSP
-572 TDVLYENER
+572 TDVMFENQR
-581 FGQKNNLGFYR
+581 FGQKNNLGFYK
-592 YEFDKRGKQKK
+592 YELDKRGKQKK
-603 IVDEDAIKMISAVSA
+603 IADDVAADLIGSVISNRVEIRDED
-618 NSIEMSDEEII
+618 II

-643 VEEGIVDHPLDA
+643 VEDGIVDHPLDA

-664 FPTFRGGALRYIDEI
+664 FPTFRGGALRFIEEMSLP
-679 GAQEFFQRAE
+679 EFCERAN
-689 KYSHISPIYIPTK
+689 KYSHISPIYTPTE
-702 GMQKMAKKN
+702 GLLNMAKHKQ
-711 ETFYPK
+711 TYYPN
-717 VKRASVE
+717 V

>member
-1 MIFSGNA
+1 MIFSDNA
-8 IQFNFIQ
+8 INVDFIQ
-15 DSIAN
+15 GSIAN
-20 LVFDLQGESINKLSQ
+20 LVFDLEGESINKLSK
-35 AVVKQLDD
+35 AVVEQLDE
-43 AITAIEEHEDI
+43 AVSAIEDNESI
-54 SALIISS
+54 KALIISS

-68 GADVTEFLGFFEM
+68 GADVTEFLGFFELA
-81 PEKEFVHWLEATQK
+81 EKEFIHWIESTQA

-125 TDYRVMAKSAKIGL
+125 TDYRVMAHTARIGL

-145 IFPGWGGSVRLPRL
+145 IFPGWGGTVRLPRL
-159 IGADY
+159 IGADN
-164 ALEWIC
+164 ALDWIC
-170 TGSENKAD
+170 TGDQKKAKE
-178 DAFKVHAVD
+178 AFKVHAVD
-187 SVVDLSQL
+187 SIVDVAQL

-204 QCLEGKLDYQQR
+204 QCLDGKLDYQKR
-216 KQLKR
+216 KQEKR
-221 QPLQLNPVESIM
+221 QPLQLNQVESIM

-241 VAAKAGQHFPAPIAA
+241 VAAKAGRHFPAPIAA

-264 TMMRDEAMQVEAR
+264 SMLRDEAMQIEAH
-277 GFVKMAKTTVARN
+277 GFVKMAKTKVARN

-304 SKAYIKQAQEVK
+304 SKSYSKQAQAVK

-351 ELGKA
+351 ELGKT
-356 EAGKLLL
+356 EAGNLLL
-363 KQVKRGKI
+363 KQVTRGKI
-371 QPEDVTD
+371 KPEEVTD

-389 GDFTDV
+389 GDFANV
-395 DIVVEAVIENK
+395 DIVVEAVIESK
-406 KIKSSVLAELENEVK
+406 KIKSSVLAELEQQVK
-421 STCILTSNTS
+421 ADCIITSNTS

-441 LQRPDQFCGMHF
+441 LQRPEQFCGMHF

-465 IRGEKSSDVAIA
+465 IRGEKSNEAAIA

-483 KAMGKTPIVV
+483 EAMGKTPIVV

-507 YFAGFDALVRDGID
+507 YFAGFDALVRDGVEIK
-521 ILRIDK
+521 RIDNV
-527 IMEKF
+527 MEKF

-572 TDVLYENER
+572 TDALYDSKR
-581 FGQKNNLGFYR
+581 YGQKNNVGFYK
-592 YEFDKRGKQKK
+592 YELDKRGKQKK
-603 IVDEDAIKMISAVSA
+603 VADEDAIRIIDTVRV
-618 NSIEMSDEEII
+618 NTVDTSDEEII

-664 FPTFRGGALRYIDEI
+664 FPTFRGGALRYIEEI
-679 GAQEFFQRAE
+679 GLQEFCDRAE
-689 KYSHISPIYIPTK
+689 KYSHISPIYVPTK
-702 GMQKMAKKN
+702 GLLKMAKKKQ
-711 ETFYPK
+711 TFYPK
-717 VKRASVE
+717 VG